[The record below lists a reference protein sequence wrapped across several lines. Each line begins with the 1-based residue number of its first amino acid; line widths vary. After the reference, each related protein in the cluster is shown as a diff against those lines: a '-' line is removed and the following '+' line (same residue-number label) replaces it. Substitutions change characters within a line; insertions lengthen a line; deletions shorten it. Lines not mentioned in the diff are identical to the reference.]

1 MWPLKF
7 WIVPFIIKQISNYN
21 KILYWSCMI
30 WSAIAG
36 VLSPE
41 FNILFN
47 PHAVL
52 YHLSRCIHKFPP
64 PHYAFAQIVGFTSGY
79 YEIDANNRC
88 LSVCNSLILYN
99 VGTQPHWVKKLQ
111 YNYTF
116 ALHSYCMGRQS
127 RILANTLLFFGL
139 WSKHS
144 TNYLV
149 LSLYILELHTS
160 LPSF

>member
-1 MWPLKF
+1 
-7 WIVPFIIKQISNYN
+7 
-21 KILYWSCMI
+21 MI
-30 WSAIAG
+30 WSATAR
-36 VLSPE
+36 VLTPE
-41 FNILFN
+41 SYILFN

-88 LSVCNSLILYN
+88 LSVCNSLIHYN

-127 RILANTLLFFGL
+127 RILANTLLFF
-139 WSKHS
+139 W
-144 TNYLV
+144 LV
-149 LSLYILELHTS
+149 VKTLNQLFSFVVVHPRTAHVVAELLKAIIVFSDRATTVMWLACQLIS
-160 LPSF
+160 